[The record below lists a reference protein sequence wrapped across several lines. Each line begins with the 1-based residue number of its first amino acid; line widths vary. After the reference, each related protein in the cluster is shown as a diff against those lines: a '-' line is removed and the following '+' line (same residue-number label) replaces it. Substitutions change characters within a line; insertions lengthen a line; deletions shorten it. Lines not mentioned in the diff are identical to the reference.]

1 MDSQV
6 LFLWLLILGLVFG
19 VLGYIYYKNLHAI
32 KAKTKKTGRRAKE
45 NWSLE

>member
-6 LFLWLLILGLVFG
+6 LLLWLLILGLVFG
-19 VLGYIYYKNLHAI
+19 VLGYIYYKNLDVL
-32 KAKTKKTGRRAKE
+32 KVKTKKTGRRAKE